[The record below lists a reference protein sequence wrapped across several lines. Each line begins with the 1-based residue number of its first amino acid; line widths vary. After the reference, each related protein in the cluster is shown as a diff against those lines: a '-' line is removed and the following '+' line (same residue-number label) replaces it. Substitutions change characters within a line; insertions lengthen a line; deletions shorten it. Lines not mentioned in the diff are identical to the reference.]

1 MTLDARADAARGYV
15 LLGVFH
21 LHILFALLKLAP
33 DPSAFSASLLQIKL
47 LAGHVSAFFFLGG
60 MGARGLKRR
69 TVESVA
75 MQSVMLLLLAVLSHF
90 GGFALNAL
98 IYGPPATLH
107 DLLRTLVRPILHG
120 TGYST
125 FVAWFF
131 VVLAVIRPLA
141 YLFERSRIG
150 FAAAVTAIAIVIAY
164 GESRHWPYNLY
175 EWRNWPFAGLFFL
188 MGMRLSRSWQVPAI
202 TGAGGLLLSL
212 AAAWFNGPDLW
223 RSGLCWT
230 CNLNFL
236 PYPMVGTA
244 GFIPLALVQ
253 EVGFLLFLLWVSRL
267 DRPVWPRRIARWF
280 GRYSLQF
287 LLLHGWV
294 ITAFYPLLIG
304 ALANQERHLLLAAV
318 LLLNAPIHALLF
330 HLLRPMLDR
339 AIALCFSLSRG
350 LVTRIPTLRLSVR
363 TRIPAP

>member
-1 MTLDARADAARGYV
+1 MTLDARADAARGYI

-21 LHILFALLKLAP
+21 LHILFALLKVAP
-33 DPSAFSASLLQIKL
+33 DPSAFSASLLQIKM

-75 MQSVMLLLLAVLSHF
+75 MQSIMLLLLAVLSHV
-90 GGFALNAL
+90 GGFVLNAL

-131 VVLAVIRPLA
+131 VVLAVIRPLV

-150 FAAAVTAIAIVIAY
+150 FAAAAAVIAIVIAY

-175 EWRNWPFAGLFFL
+175 EWRNWPFAALFFL
-188 MGMRLSRSWQVPAI
+188 MGMRISRSWHVPAI
-202 TGAGGLLLSL
+202 MGAGGLLLSL
-212 AAAWFNGPDLW
+212 AAAWFNGPDIW

-230 CNLNFL
+230 CNLDFL
-236 PYPMVGTA
+236 PFPMVGTA
-244 GFIPLALVQ
+244 GFIPLVLLQ
-253 EVGFLLFLLWVSRL
+253 EAGFLLFLLWVAQL
-267 DRPVWPRRIARWF
+267 ERPAWPRRIAGWF
-280 GRYSLQF
+280 GRYSLHF

-294 ITAFYPLLIG
+294 ITACYPLLID
-304 ALANQERHLLLAAV
+304 ALANQEKKLLLMLV
-318 LLLNAPIHALLF
+318 LLLNAPVHALLF
-330 HLLRPMLDR
+330 LLLRPLLNR
-339 AIALCFSLSRG
+339 AIALCFNLSRG
-350 LVTRIPTLRLSVR
+350 LVALPPTLRPSVR
-363 TRIPAP
+363 MRIPAP